1 MVDIGLNAVLAFDP
15 SLCTD
20 TTVTSAWAS
29 LSARFFSRLI
39 RANIFVPGIVILV
52 ILPFFLRR
60 LKWARW
66 VSLALLV
73 GFVLIKT
80 TGFVEFGDR
89 TLTHFLPAD
98 TGEPAEAIVVLGRG
112 GDLNKSRVDAAYE
125 LWQRDRAPLIFAS
138 GYGDSHSIVK
148 QLSQRG
154 VPSTALDHDSCSRT
168 TEENAEKT
176 AAILRPRGIQKII
189 LVTDSPHMMRSLLTF
204 RSFGFNVIPHTTEIP
219 ASLGISK
226 RRFMV
231 LREWAGLIGYG
242 IRGRYFPREEWQT
255 AAVSF
260 PTTVNSMSREG

>member
-1 MVDIGLNAVLAFDP
+1 MVDISLNAVLALDP
-15 SLCTD
+15 SVCAD
-20 TTVTSAWAS
+20 ATVTNAWAS
-29 LSARFFSRLI
+29 LSWRFFTRLI
-39 RANIFVPGIVILV
+39 RANIFVPGIIILV

-60 LKWARW
+60 IKWARW

-73 GFVLIKT
+73 GFVLMKT

-98 TGEPAEAIVVLGRG
+98 TGETVEAIVVLGRG
-112 GDLNKSRVDAAYE
+112 KDLNKPRVEAAFE

-138 GYGDSHSIVK
+138 GYGDSNTIVEE
-148 QLSQRG
+148 LSQRG
-154 VPSTALDHDSCSRT
+154 VPASALDREPCSRT

-219 ASLGISK
+219 KSLGISK

-242 IRGRYFPREEWQT
+242 IRGRYFPREEWKT
-255 AAVSF
+255 AGLSL
-260 PTTVNSMSREG
+260 PTSSGTTR